1 MEDND
6 KKLSSGSSG
15 KRSGLFKENKAD
27 GKQSSSVSKSADTG
41 GGLSKNDAAIANKPS
56 ASSASSKMDKFNSIV
71 EGMSNE
77 SVQKVYNA
85 ILNEAGDLVLDI
97 KNREALRDSLGVD
110 TDVADSWKT
119 AADVIRHF
127 DSVYYFQKNPQQAKD
142 ILCTVLGMIP
152 FPVTKIVGLLL
163 NSIPAESLSKI
174 MGVSLA
180 LTPEHL
186 AHIIADYQANS
197 TKERTA
203 LFMIDPPSEE
213 GMTDLVAV
221 IKDDLL
227 FNQLK
232 KLIQSEDDEDD
243 EVIVG
248 VRDGTCRIQRWDER
262 KWLYRSRTDT
272 LNAKTLVL
280 GDVKGTEDGIKVMDV
295 KFENY
300 GVRYG
305 WIGNCAYVTADRS
318 CLRSKG
324 MYEEFLKEL
333 AELPVPES
341 ISKTK
346 KFRFNVKTA
355 LKLALATPLIA
366 KDIYDDNV
374 AVTRQM
380 YFYGVIKFYFG
391 HLEEFLHS

>member
-1 MEDND
+1 MEDNE

-15 KRSGLFKENKAD
+15 KRSGLFKENKSD
-27 GKQSSSVSKSADTG
+27 GKQTPSLNSSAETG
-41 GGLSKNDAAIANKPS
+41 GGLSKS
-56 ASSASSKMDKFNSIV
+56 ESSAVNEVSGISAPRIKDELTSVIS
-71 EGMSNE
+71 GMRND
-77 SVQKVYNA
+77 SVQSVFNA

-97 KNREALRDSLGVD
+97 KNREVLRDSLGVE
-110 TDVADSWKT
+110 TGVADSWKT
-119 AADVIRHF
+119 AADVIKHF
-127 DSVYYFQKNPQQAKD
+127 DSVNIVQKYPEQAKD
-142 ILCTVLGMIP
+142 VLCTVLTVIP
-152 FPVTKIVGLLL
+152 PTMIVGQLLRT
-163 NSIPAESLSKI
+163 IPSDTLSKY
-174 MGVSLA
+174 MGASLT

-186 AHIIADYQANS
+186 IHMLADHQANAAR
-197 TKERTA
+197 ERTA
-203 LFMIDPPSEE
+203 LYMTDPPPEE

-232 KLIQSEDDEDD
+232 KLIQSEDDESE

-248 VRDGTCRIQRWDER
+248 VRDGTCRIMRWDER

-305 WIGNCAYVTADRS
+305 WIGNCAYVAADRS